1 MRSRRLSGGANPA
14 HDAVEA
20 ADVAQADML
29 RRVDRQPSRIGTAGR
44 APDVLRDWH
53 GLMQEES
60 RGAPPPRHHGLAA
73 GAGHRMRLRWLPHAG
88 TDGWRRLRVLLTRR
102 KVRARWNAVICSK
115 PGNEPE
121 LRSQNSARRR
131 RASDFLGTHLGTSV
145 SQFSPPFFRPSP
157 SPSEKLAAPAVDSCL
172 KQTK

>member
-1 MRSRRLSGGANPA
+1 MRRAGLELEAPLRSRRLNGGANPA

-60 RGAPPPRHHGLAA
+60 RGAPPPRYHGLAV
-73 GAGHRMRLRWLPHAG
+73 GAGHRIRLRWQPHAG
-88 TDGWRRLRVLLTRR
+88 TDGWRTSRVLLMPI
-102 KVRARWNAVICSK
+102 VV
-115 PGNEPE
+115 G
-121 LRSQNSARRR
+121 
-131 RASDFLGTHLGTSV
+131 LGRVHDREEKQGRDPV
-145 SQFSPPFFRPSP
+145 RPSP
-157 SPSEKLAAPAVDSCL
+157 
-172 KQTK
+172 

>member
-1 MRSRRLSGGANPA
+1 MPPWLRPHRRRTLFAA
-14 HDAVEA
+14 R
-20 ADVAQADML
+20 ADVEFIVGA
-29 RRVDRQPSRIGTAGR
+29 VT
-44 APDVLRDWH
+44 
-53 GLMQEES
+53 GLVGGE
-60 RGAPPPRHHGLAA
+60 
-73 GAGHRMRLRWLPHAG
+73 HRMLELGVIPSGRLAVLPHRVVADRGLILELLHAG
-88 TDGWRRLRVLLTRR
+88 TDGWRRLRVLLRRR

-115 PGNEPE
+115 PGKEPE